1 MMRSVADDL
10 RREQRAKILAMTPA
24 ERIAMVQSA
33 AEEGIALFA
42 AGQHLTRE
50 EAVRRIRASR
60 QRGRRFSRCMQQE

>member
-1 MMRSVADDL
+1 MRSVADDL
-10 RREQRAKILAMTPA
+10 RREQREKILAMTPTQRMA
-24 ERIAMVQSA
+24 LVESMV
-33 AEEGIALFA
+33 EDGIHLYA

>member
-1 MMRSVADDL
+1 MRSVADDL
-10 RREQRAKILAMTPA
+10 RREEREKILAMTPA
-24 ERIAMVQSA
+24 ERIALVESMV
-33 AEEGIALFA
+33 EDGIALYA